1 MHALYDLVKDLH
13 PQPQILTP
21 AQRRACPRLWYCC
34 ARFRVCVGGGKEEKG
49 SVCVSLSLLACVH
62 AYTYLCGT
70 SCASLSA
77 SARGRTCYVRDTI
90 VIF

>member
-34 ARFRVCVGGGKEEKG
+34 ARFRVCWGGEGRG
-49 SVCVSLSLLACVH
+49 GVYVRLSLSLRACVY

>member
-1 MHALYDLVKDLH
+1 MHVLDFGTVV
-13 PQPQILTP
+13 
-21 AQRRACPRLWYCC
+21 RV
-34 ARFRVCVGGGKEEKG
+34 FVCVLGGEGRG
-49 SVCVSLSLLACVH
+49 GVYVRLSLSLRACVY